1 MNMSEKNPQISMG
14 TEPIKNLILQLGV
27 PIMIGMVFTALD
39 NIGDAFFVSVLGV
52 NQLSAILI
60 CAPIGQAIVALGLL
74 FGNGAGAYI
83 PRLLGAKNMDRTNKV
98 ASTALFGS
106 LLLGIIATIL
116 IFMNLET
123 ILKAL
128 GASNENISFAI
139 TYARVYVPSLLLNI
153 FIVTMNSLS
162 SSEGRAKLVMGV
174 NVLTA
179 LLNFILNPVCIYA
192 LKMGIVGAAYATV
205 IAQGLSTIVLLSNII
220 LKKSI
225 FHFQI
230 SNISLDREILAPVF
244 QVGFSTLAFQL
255 LTSIATLFT
264 NRQAALF
271 GSPTIAALGTTMRIF
286 SIGTLLVFGFS
297 KGFQAIA
304 GFNFGAK
311 RIDRVRESIN
321 FAIKITS
328 IFCFIFA
335 ILCAI
340 FSKNIIS
347 IFADNNQEVITI
359 GMQAILIQ
367 SFSFVFFGF
376 CTIYCSLLL
385 SLGKVK
391 EGFLLGLCRQGFCLI
406 PMLIIL
412 PRILGQTG
420 ILISQPV
427 ADILSV
433 LITLMFVNMTSKF
446 LKETES
452 NVELKGILQD
462 LH

>member
-1 MNMSEKNPQISMG
+1 MDEKRAQINMG

-39 NIGDAFFVSVLGV
+39 NIGDALFVSGLGV
-52 NQLSAILI
+52 NPLSAILI

-74 FGNGAGAYI
+74 FGNGAGAYL
-83 PRLLGAKNMDRTNKV
+83 PRLLGAKDMEKANKV

-106 LLLGIIATIL
+106 LLLGIIATTL
-116 IFMNLET
+116 IFTNLET

-128 GASNENISFAI
+128 GANNENLHFSI
-139 TYARVYVPSLLLNI
+139 TYARVYVPSLLFNI

-162 SSEGRAKLVMGV
+162 SSEGRAKLVMKV

-179 LLNFILNPVCIYA
+179 LLNFILNPVCIYTF
-192 LKMGIVGAAYATV
+192 KMGIAGAAYATV
-205 IAQGLSTIVLLSNII
+205 IAQGLSTLVLLANI
-220 LKKSI
+220 LLRKSI

-230 SNISLDREILAPVF
+230 SNISLDKDILAPVF
-244 QVGFSTLAFQL
+244 QVGLSTLAFQL
-255 LTSIATLFT
+255 LTSIATWFT
-264 NRQAALF
+264 NKQAALF
-271 GSPTIAALGTTMRIF
+271 GTATIAALGTTMRIF

-311 RIDRVRESIN
+311 RMDRVRESIY
-321 FAIKITS
+321 FALKITS
-328 IFCFIFA
+328 IFCFVFA
-335 ILCAI
+335 IICAI
-340 FSKNIIS
+340 FSKNMIR

-359 GMQAILIQ
+359 GMRAILVQ

-376 CTIYCSLLL
+376 STIYCSLLL

-412 PRILGQTG
+412 PQVLGQTG

-427 ADILSV
+427 ADVLSV
-433 LITLMFVNMTSKF
+433 LITLIFVNRISKF
-446 LKETES
+446 LRETEDK
-452 NVELKGILQD
+452 LKLKNIS
-462 LH
+462 